1 MLHHDHQQRNS
12 PGSSIDVARLKQ
24 NFTLARATA
33 LASERTW
40 GGKTYSAS
48 TLEGWYYLLRHQGFE
63 TLHRRPRKEKGFRKA
78 LSPEA
83 CQALLEWR
91 Q

>member
-1 MLHHDHQQRNS
+1 M
-12 PGSSIDVARLKQ
+12 ARLKQ